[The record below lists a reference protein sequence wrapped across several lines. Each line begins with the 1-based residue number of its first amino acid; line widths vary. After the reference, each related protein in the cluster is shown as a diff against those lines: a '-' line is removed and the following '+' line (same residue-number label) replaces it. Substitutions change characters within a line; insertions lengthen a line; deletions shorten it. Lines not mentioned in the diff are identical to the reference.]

1 MIYSQKGEPWDFLT
15 TYNVDSCLIEF
26 REMCNFFKEGPLC
39 GQLYVNGKLVD
50 YPQCDGFGGPPL
62 ITKEY
67 LYTPVYQR
75 NLLGFKDIIGAFI
88 AEIDLQS
95 LSVRIIGKKQELIHI
110 AYMDKGKLFFYD
122 SCKDNQRNIK
132 SVDINEGFIPYTF
145 RDKMRYLY
153 KFLKSL

>member
-1 MIYSQKGEPWDFLT
+1 MIYSQKGDPWDFLT

-39 GQLYVNGKLVD
+39 GQLYVNGKLID

-88 AEIDLQS
+88 AEIDLHN
-95 LSVRIIGKKQELIHI
+95 LSVRIIGKKQEL
-110 AYMDKGKLFFYD
+110 KL
-122 SCKDNQRNIK
+122 
-132 SVDINEGFIPYTF
+132 
-145 RDKMRYLY
+145 
-153 KFLKSL
+153 